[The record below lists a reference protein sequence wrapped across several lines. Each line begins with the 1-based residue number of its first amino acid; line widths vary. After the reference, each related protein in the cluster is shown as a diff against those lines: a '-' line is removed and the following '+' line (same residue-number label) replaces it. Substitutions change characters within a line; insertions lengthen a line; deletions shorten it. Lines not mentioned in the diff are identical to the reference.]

1 MNETVWVAIIAVV
14 GTSLGAAISPAI
26 TAIKDVSISRTAA
39 NDNRVEATATFAE
52 RLMTLALRSPSKFD
66 GPSVRTAL
74 NNALAAR
81 FALARHLGRGE
92 GNVDRFVEDSI
103 SLVQR
108 YHDER
113 REYVARVA
121 TSQLLAWARKD
132 LAASK
137 LKALDMDALDRDEAI
152 DPVA

>member
-1 MNETVWVAIIAVV
+1 MNETVWVALIAVV

-26 TAIKDVSISRTAA
+26 SAFKDVSISRTAA
-39 NDNRVEATATFAE
+39 NDNRVEATAKFAE
-52 RLMTLALRSPSKFD
+52 TLMTLALRSPARFD
-66 GPSVRTAL
+66 GPSVRAAL
-74 NNALAAR
+74 NDALAAG
-81 FALARHLGRGE
+81 FALARHLAKGE
-92 GNVDRFVEDSI
+92 GSVDRFAEESI

-108 YHDER
+108 YSDER

-137 LKALDMDALDRDEAI
+137 LKALDAVEIDRDQAI
-152 DPVA
+152 ELAS